1 MTNIN
6 KNNINVENKIDELN
20 KNNDEI
26 SLEVKEEVKETK
38 PTNRRKATVID
49 RNEMIPCRSM
59 VNGKLT
65 YISTRTGLMTVWSD
79 YGIVEYVDYGEL
91 LTMRASQP
99 KFLNKPWIIIED
111 EDVVNSISGLKA
123 LYDQL
128 SDIGEDL
135 ELFFQKK
142 PQEIE
147 KILNKLPNST
157 KALIASKAREMID
170 NGTLYDLRI
179 INIIDKI
186 MHTGLKDFI
195 R

>member
-1 MTNIN
+1 MANIK
-6 KNNINVENKIDELN
+6 KNNTNVENKIDELN

-49 RNEMIPCRSM
+49 RNEMIPCRSI